1 MKNTTIKMTLIGLLS
16 AGAFGVSSAPL
27 STLYVEDYYELF
39 KNNFYTVSVPPTS
52 PLSKAYTPEPA
63 PVRPILPGP
72 ISPKKPVVPET
83 PPPVQ
88 DAPKVDFPQGGLT
101 NAWPSAYR
109 GTWALKVQPFSQN
122 SGELLMM
129 RVIDGERIDI
139 VAQDGVMQIGLLSN
153 VNKGLYTISTVSL
166 CECASSNV
174 AYTVNS
180 YSVSFNQYDEIEGE
194 FTAYHYTADGTLVS
208 DESGDVTGTL
218 FDFITGR

>member
-1 MKNTTIKMTLIGLLS
+1 MKNTTIKMTLIGLSS

-39 KNNFYTVSVPPTS
+39 NNNFYTVSVPPTS
-52 PLSKAYTPEPA
+52 PLSKTYTPEPA
-63 PVRPILPGP
+63 PVRPMLPGP

-101 NAWPSAYR
+101 NAWPSAYK
-109 GTWALKVQPFSQN
+109 GTWALKAQPYSQN
-122 SGELLMM
+122 ADELLMM

-139 VAQDGVMQIGLLSN
+139 VSQDGVMQIGVLSN
-153 VNKGLYTISTVSL
+153 VNKGVYTINTVSM
-166 CECASSNV
+166 CQCASSNV

-180 YSVSFNQYDEIEGE
+180 YSVAFNQYDEIEGE

>member
-1 MKNTTIKMTLIGLLS
+1 MKNAIIKTTLVGVLL
-16 AGAFGVSSAPL
+16 AGAFEASSAPL
-27 STLYVEDYYELF
+27 STLYVEDYYELL
-39 KNNFYTVSVPPTS
+39 KKRYYSVSVPPTN
-52 PLSKAYTPEPA
+52 PLSKTYTPEPA

-88 DAPKVDFPQGGLT
+88 EPPKVDLPQGGLT
-101 NAWPSAYR
+101 SAWPSAYK
-109 GTWALKVQPFSQN
+109 GTWALKAQSYSQN
-122 SGELLMM
+122 VDELLIM

-139 VAQDGVMQIGLLSN
+139 ISQDGVMQIGLLSN
-153 VNKGLYTISTVSL
+153 VNKGVYTISTVSM
-166 CECASSNV
+166 CQCASSNA

-180 YSVSFNQYDEIEGE
+180 YSFAFNQFDEIEGE

-218 FDFITGR
+218 FNFNDGR